1 MSKSHPFLNAKEFI
15 SWANCNCAC
24 CSKSGT
30 LAIPGSS
37 RCEIFE
43 AIAESVCMPKIE
55 INSEIAKRFGEIRSG
70 RIEVYPL
77 CPEREART

>member
-1 MSKSHPFLNAKEFI
+1 MSKSYLFLNLKEFI

-37 RCEIFE
+37 ECDIFE
-43 AIAESVCMPKIE
+43 AIAVSILSSKIDVPR
-55 INSEIAKRFGEIRSG
+55 EIAKRFGEISSG
-70 RIEVYPL
+70 KIEVYPL
-77 CPEREART
+77 CPEREVVA